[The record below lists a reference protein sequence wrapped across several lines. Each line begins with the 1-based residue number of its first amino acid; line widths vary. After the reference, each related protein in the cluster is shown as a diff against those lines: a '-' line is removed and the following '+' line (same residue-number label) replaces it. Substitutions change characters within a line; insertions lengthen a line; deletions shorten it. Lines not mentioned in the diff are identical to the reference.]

1 MTEANCCPPVAVVTG
16 SSSGI
21 GRAIAIEFTLAG
33 YRVLLHGR
41 KPPAQLD
48 GVEQE
53 LLAIQSGQLTAD
65 PNGKQALVEK
75 IYGDF
80 SQPIDWQQFVDDARA
95 KLGSVDCWGNN
106 AGGDVL
112 TNDWADRPI
121 EEKLDYL
128 WKTDVTASLML
139 SRHAGRRMI
148 DDRQQQADSKE
159 NSSTAATGSIVNIGW
174 DQANQGMEGQWR
186 VVRHDERS
194 DYGDN

>member
-41 KPPAQLD
+41 KPSAQLD
-48 GVEQE
+48 AVEQE

-80 SQPIDWQQFVDDARA
+80 SQPIDWQQFVDDAWA
-95 KLGSVDCWGNN
+95 KLGPVDCWVNN

-148 DDRQQQADSKE
+148 DEAGRFQRKQLNGRDRIDCKYRLG
-159 NSSTAATGSIVNIGW
+159 SSQSGDGR
-174 DQANQGMEGQWR
+174 GQWR

-194 DYGDN
+194 DYGDD